1 LFDILG
7 LYKSQ
12 ATLKMH
18 SSTPLSRSAS
28 PEAVSTMQIFIKNVT
43 GDSKRFSHHSLSP
56 TVHLTFSDLAIAM
69 TVPQDLTIQ
78 NLTTLLSIRTSLP
91 EQDLRL
97 VYAGKH
103 LSSAPSSTLAD
114 NHIQREST
122 IHLAVPLRGGM
133 PPKKIRCTHKDCKE
147 AAQRIIGDCGFCNGS
162 FCGKH
167 RLLEDHKCT
176 GLEDVS
182 SPSLDSEDGR
192 EDRQPQWWLIGLD
205 SELLADMMTSV

>member
-1 LFDILG
+1 
-7 LYKSQ
+7 
-12 ATLKMH
+12 
-18 SSTPLSRSAS
+18 
-28 PEAVSTMQIFIKNVT
+28 MQIFIKNVT
-43 GDSKRFSHHSLSP
+43 GDSKRFSSPSLSQ
-56 TVHLTFSDLAIAM
+56 TAQLTLCHQAIAM

-97 VYAGKH
+97 VYTGKH

-182 SPSLDSEDGR
+182 SPLLESENR
-192 EDRQPQWWLIGLD
+192 HEDRQPQWWLIGLD
-205 SELLADMMTSV
+205 HELLADMMKSV

>member
-1 LFDILG
+1 ML
-7 LYKSQ
+7 
-12 ATLKMH
+12 

-28 PEAVSTMQIFIKNVT
+28 PEVISTMQIFIKNVT
-43 GDSKRFSHHSLSP
+43 GDSKRSLQYTFTSKP
-56 TVHLTFSDLAIAM
+56 KLTVSDPVIAM

-103 LSSAPSSTLAD
+103 LSSSPSSTLAE

-122 IHLAVPLRGGM
+122 IHLAAPLRGGM
-133 PPKKIRCTHKDCKE
+133 PPKKIRCSHKDCKE

-182 SPSLDSEDGR
+182 SPLLESQDGH
-192 EDRQPQWWLIGLD
+192 ETRQPQWWLIGLD
-205 SELLADMMTSV
+205 HELLADMMTASV

>member
-1 LFDILG
+1 
-7 LYKSQ
+7 
-12 ATLKMH
+12 MR
-18 SSTPLSRSAS
+18 SSPSSSRSAS
-28 PEAVSTMQIFIKNVT
+28 AQPASTMQIFIKNVA
-43 GDSKRFSHHSLSP
+43 GDIITMS
-56 TVHLTFSDLAIAM
+56 
-69 TVPQDLTIQ
+69 VPQDLTIQ

-103 LSSAPSSTLAD
+103 LSSSPLSSLAD

-122 IHLAVPLRGGM
+122 IHLALPLRGGM

-147 AAQRIIGDCGFCNGS
+147 AAQRIIGECGFCNGN

-176 GLEDVS
+176 GLEDCKKES
-182 SPSLDSEDGR
+182 H
-192 EDRQPQWWLIGLD
+192 DRNAAQLNKERTTVIKGI
-205 SELLADMMTSV
+205 